1 MIDFKSIE
9 AVDPELCGAM
19 RKELTRQREQLELI
33 ASENF
38 VSDSV
43 LASMGSHLTNK

>member
-19 RKELTRQREQLELI
+19 RKELTRQAANIL
-33 ASENF
+33 N
-38 VSDSV
+38 
-43 LASMGSHLTNK
+43 

>member
-19 RKELTRQREQLELI
+19 RKELTRQRGHF
-33 ASENF
+33 AN
-38 VSDSV
+38 
-43 LASMGSHLTNK
+43 

>member
-19 RKELTRQREQLELI
+19 RKELTRQREELELI
-33 ASENF
+33 AFCQRRCSGRDGF
-38 VSDSV
+38 SPDQ
-43 LASMGSHLTNK
+43 

>member
-19 RKELTRQREQLELI
+19 RKELTRQREHLELI

-38 VSDSV
+38 VSTLFWPRWV
-43 LASMGSHLTNK
+43 LT